1 LTAADTTL
9 SPAKDFT
16 SNYRINIMNSPLQTD
31 LYQLTMAAA
40 YFEAGKAEQES
51 VFHLFFRRLPFKGG
65 YAIAAG
71 LGPALEWLRDFK
83 FSTEEIDYLAS
94 LRTKNGHALF
104 KDAFLGY
111 LGNLKIALDIDA
123 IPEGNAVF
131 SHEPLLRVQ
140 GPILHAQL
148 AETAL
153 LNIINFQT
161 LIATKAARIC
171 HAAGDSD
178 VLEFGYRRAQ
188 GSDGGL
194 SASRAAWIGGC
205 DATSHVLAGK
215 IHGIPVRGTHAHS
228 WVMSFDEEQEAFDT
242 YADAMPDNSTLLV
255 DTYDTLHGVERAIQT
270 AQRLR
275 ARGHELSGI
284 RLDSGDL
291 AYLSIEARKMLD
303 AAGFP
308 KVAIVASND
317 LDEHLIETLRHQGA
331 KIDVW
336 GVGTNLVTAADQ
348 PALGGVYKLAALR
361 RADGSWQPRVKLSEQ
376 RAKSS
381 IPGRLQVRRFHHE
394 GKMIGDAIYDI
405 DHPFPQEI
413 TLVDP
418 DEPLRRKS
426 IPADTSF
433 IDLLQSVMKNGK
445 LLEEIEA
452 PTIARTRCAENLKQL
467 DPSTHRLTNPHR
479 YPAGMELT
487 LHERREQLI
496 SNHHSSNHGSQ
507 KNQ

>member
-1 LTAADTTL
+1 M
-9 SPAKDFT
+9 S
-16 SNYRINIMNSPLQTD
+16 SPLQTD

-40 YFEAGKAEQES
+40 YFEAGKADQES

-71 LGPALEWLRDFK
+71 LGPALEWLRDFR
-83 FSTEEIDYLAS
+83 FATEEIDYLSS
-94 LRTKNGHALF
+94 LRTKNGHTLF
-104 KDAFLGY
+104 KDAFLEY
-111 LGNLKIALDIDA
+111 LGNLRLALDIDA

-171 HAAGDSD
+171 HAAGDAD
-178 VLEFGYRRAQ
+178 FLEFGYRRAQ
-188 GSDGGL
+188 GPDGGL

-205 DATSHVLAGK
+205 AATSHVLAGK
-215 IHGIPVRGTHAHS
+215 MFGIPVRGTHAHS
-228 WVMSFDEEQEAFDT
+228 WVMSFDEEQEAFDA
-242 YADAMPDNSTLLV
+242 YANAMPDNSTLLV
-255 DTYDTLHGVERAIQT
+255 DTYDTLTGVKCAIQT

-308 KVAIVASND
+308 KVSIVASND
-317 LDEHLIETLRHQGA
+317 LDEHLIESLHHQGA

-348 PALGGVYKLAALR
+348 PALGGVYKLAALLR
-361 RADGSWQPRVKLSEQ
+361 DDGSWQPRVKLSEQ
-376 RAKSS
+376 RAKSF
-381 IPGRLQVRRFHHE
+381 IPGRLQVRRFLHE
-394 GKMIGDAIYDI
+394 GEMIGDAIYDI

-426 IPADTSF
+426 IPADTPF
-433 IDLLQSVMKNGK
+433 IDLLQPVMKYGK
-445 LLEEIEA
+445 LLDEIEA
-452 PTIARTRCAENLKQL
+452 PTIARKRCKEKLKQL
-467 DPSTHRLTNPHR
+467 DSSTLRLANPHR

-487 LHERREQLI
+487 LHEQREQLI
-496 SNHHSSNHGSQ
+496 NTHQTSTYGSE

>member
-1 LTAADTTL
+1 
-9 SPAKDFT
+9 
-16 SNYRINIMNSPLQTD
+16 MNSPLQTD

-40 YFEAGKAEQES
+40 YFQAGKAEQES

-71 LGPALEWLRDFK
+71 LGPALEWLQDFK
-83 FSTEEIDYLAS
+83 FSTEEVNYLAN
-94 LRTKNGHALF
+94 LRTKNGHPMF
-104 KDAFLGY
+104 QENFLQH
-111 LGNLKIALDIDA
+111 LANLRLALDIDA
-123 IPEGNAVF
+123 IPEGTPVF
-131 SHEPLLRVQ
+131 AHQPLLRVQ

-161 LIATKAARIC
+161 LIATKAARVC
-171 HAAGDSD
+171 QAAAGSS

-188 GSDGGL
+188 GPDGGL

-205 DATSHVLAGK
+205 DATSNVLAGK

-228 WVMSFDEEQEAFDT
+228 WVMSFDDEQEAFDR

-255 DTYDTLHGVERAIQT
+255 DTYDTLTGVQKAIQT
-270 AQRLR
+270 AHRLR
-275 ARGHELSGI
+275 ERGQHLSGI

-291 AYLSIEARKMLD
+291 AYLSIEARKLLG

-308 KVAIVASND
+308 EVAIVASND
-317 LDEHLIETLRHQGA
+317 LDEHLIESLRHQGA

-361 RADGSWQPRVKLSEQ
+361 QPDGTWKPRVKLSEQ

-381 IPGRLQVRRFHHE
+381 IPGRLQVRRYLHDGQF
-394 GKMIGDAIYDI
+394 IADAIHDI
-405 DHPFPQEI
+405 DHPFPEENI
-413 TLVDP
+413 TIVDP
-418 DEPLRRKS
+418 NEPLHQKS
-426 IPADTSF
+426 IPAAAQSV
-433 IDLLQSVMKNGK
+433 DLLQPVMKNGT
-445 LLEEIEA
+445 LLHEIET
-452 PTIARTRCAENLKQL
+452 PQTARNRCRENLTKL
-467 DPSTHRLTNPHR
+467 HPSILRLTNPHR
-479 YPAGMELT
+479 YPAGLELT
-487 LHERREQLI
+487 LHQRREELI
-496 SNHHSSNHGSQ
+496 TNHQASHYGSQ
-507 KNQ
+507 ENQ